1 MKGII
6 SLIALISDNWS
17 TIVIAI
23 AIILGVINRVRAFMK
38 LSKNDKKEAA
48 LKIIKEEILK
58 LMSDAEINW
67 VDYKKSGQIK
77 RSEVITKIYTQFPEL
92 ASVVDQETVMN
103 EIDKLI
109 NESKD
114 TMDTIFEK
122 NTDSTDSV
130 EN

>member
-109 NESKD
+109 DESKD